1 MQKSRFWVVGGEY
14 TSCDCETL
22 VQGTERV
29 VGPFESRTEAERTWR
44 LLSED
49 HRPQAQ
55 VRFTI
60 AQERLKSRAFQDC
73 AVAAGPI
80 AGSG

>member
-1 MQKSRFWVVGGEY
+1 MNKPRFWVVGGEY
-14 TSCDCETL
+14 TSCDCETI

-29 VGPFESRTEAERTWR
+29 VGPFESRSDAEHTWR
-44 LLSED
+44 TLSED

-60 AQERLKSRAFQDC
+60 AQE
-73 AVAAGPI
+73 PP
-80 AGSG
+80 SGLSA

>member
-1 MQKSRFWVVGGEY
+1 MTKSRFWVVGGEY
-14 TSCDCETL
+14 TSCDCDTI

-29 VGPFESRTEAERTWR
+29 VGPFDNRNEAERTWR
-44 LLSED
+44 TLSED

-60 AQERLKSRAFQDC
+60 AQEPP
-73 AVAAGPI
+73 AALS
-80 AGSG
+80 A

>member
-14 TSCDCETL
+14 TSCDCEQL

-29 VGPFESRTEAERTWR
+29 VGPFESRHEAERTWR
-44 LLSED
+44 TLSED

-60 AQERLKSRAFQDC
+60 AQEPHGGLSA
-73 AVAAGPI
+73 
-80 AGSG
+80 